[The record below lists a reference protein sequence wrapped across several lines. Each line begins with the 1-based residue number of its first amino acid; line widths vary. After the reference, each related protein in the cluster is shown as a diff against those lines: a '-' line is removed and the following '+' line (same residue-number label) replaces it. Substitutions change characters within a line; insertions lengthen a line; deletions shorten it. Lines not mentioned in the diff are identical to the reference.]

1 MNTQTITPSI
11 DRQQASAPVEPPP
24 LLTGDRL
31 SVAEFERRYQAHPE
45 IKKAELIEGVVYM
58 PSPVKFKQHASPHH
72 FLVTWTGTYLAATPG
87 LEAGDNATLRL
98 DNANRPQP
106 DILLRIDRAH
116 GGRSFIAQDDYLV
129 GAPELI
135 IEIAASSANYDMN
148 AKKDAY
154 ARNGVQE
161 YLVALTYDRA
171 VYWFALHEGE
181 YVELQPDEQGILRS
195 QVFPGLWLQPAALWA
210 NDLAGLLA
218 VLQQG
223 LASPEHADFVAR
235 LAALSSGPP

>member
-1 MNTQTITPSI
+1 MDTQTIIRPSDRPNSVTPG
-11 DRQQASAPVEPPP
+11 EPPP
-24 LLTGDRL
+24 LVAGDRL
-31 SVAEFERRYQAHPE
+31 SVAEFERRYHAHPE
-45 IKKAELIEGVVYM
+45 TKKAELIEGIVYM
-58 PSPVKFKQHASPHH
+58 PSPVKFRQHAGPHH
-72 FLVTWTGTYLAATPG
+72 YLVTWTGVYLAATPG
-87 LEAGDNATLRL
+87 VEAGDNATLRL

-106 DILLRIDRAH
+106 DIVLRIDRAH
-116 GGRSFIAQDDYLV
+116 GGRSFIAPDDYLV

-135 IEIAASSANYDMN
+135 IEIAASSANCDMN

-161 YLVALTYDRA
+161 YLVALTYERS

-181 YVELQPDEQGILRS
+181 YIELQPDEHGILQS

-223 LASPEHADFVAR
+223 LASPEHAAFLDK
-235 LAALSSGPP
+235 LAAGE

>member
-1 MNTQTITPSI
+1 MP
-11 DRQQASAPVEPPP
+11 APVKYVSHANPH
-24 LLTGDRL
+24 L
-31 SVAEFERRYQAHPE
+31 S
-45 IKKAELIEGVVYM
+45 
-58 PSPVKFKQHASPHH
+58 
-72 FLVTWTGTYLAATPG
+72 LVGWAATYIAATPG
-87 LEAGDNATLRL
+87 VEGGDNATLRL

-116 GGRSFIAQDDYLV
+116 GGRSFIAPDDYLV

-135 IEIAASSANYDMN
+135 VEIAASSANYDMN

-154 ARNGVQE
+154 ARNGIQK
-161 YLVALTYDRA
+161 YLVVLTYDRS
-171 VYWFALHEGE
+171 VFWFALHEGE
-181 YVELQPDEQGILRS
+181 YIELQPDEQGILRS

-223 LASPEHADFVAR
+223 LASPEHTAFVDT
-235 LAALSSGPP
+235 LAAGE